1 MAYNN
6 VPPKLCGWRHA
17 VGQMQGLQLTS
28 SGIRLCISL
37 TSAAWLASHTLGCHM
52 GSTSLQVTGLTA
64 PHPLL
69 HCMNACASQMCKL
82 PQDRDLVP
90 KAREA
95 AAKFLA
101 AESGAADP
109 ASWPAELMSLVFS
122 KGRPQLDITD
132 ISAG

>member
-1 MAYNN
+1 
-6 VPPKLCGWRHA
+6 
-17 VGQMQGLQLTS
+17 
-28 SGIRLCISL
+28 
-37 TSAAWLASHTLGCHM
+37 
-52 GSTSLQVTGLTA
+52 
-64 PHPLL
+64 
-69 HCMNACASQMCKL
+69 MCKL

-101 AESGAADP
+101 AANSGAANP